1 MWVACTPPCSLK
13 CYLLVTHETFRNPSP
28 HYMEINDTAVR
39 KQSHRICPGPLFPY
53 ISINQFICA
62 EKGLRAVKISP
73 SPHFFAAR
81 IFPPLFFGLAFPF
94 AWNLAT
100 ATIYDTLPHCHTWP
114 PHFITHLSPFFAA
127 LSAAAAKLIFT
138 PSSPACPGG
147 RKEVFVL
154 CWCVLYLIID
164 ASMIII
170 LTLARRVQPFVW
182 NHIKIRTSAYFVLS
196 RPSWHFYCRR
206 CSKARLVQRCPKACR
221 RWHWPGV
228 PGAD

>member
-1 MWVACTPPCSLK
+1 MSPCQDLIIW
-13 CYLLVTHETFRNPSP
+13 P
-28 HYMEINDTAVR
+28 H
-39 KQSHRICPGPLFPY
+39 H
-53 ISINQFICA
+53 
-62 EKGLRAVKISP
+62 
-73 SPHFFAAR
+73 
-81 IFPPLFFGLAFPF
+81 
-94 AWNLAT
+94 
-100 ATIYDTLPHCHTWP
+100 P
-114 PHFITHLSPFFAA
+114 PHPRKKPACLIRGFFLPTRLSFCSKLCSHFMTHLSPFFAA

-182 NHIKIRTSAYFVLS
+182 NHIKITTSAYFVLS

>member
-100 ATIYDTLPHCHTWP
+100 ATLYDTLPHCHTATLGL
-114 PHFITHLSPFFAA
+114 HTLSPTCLHFSQHCPQQRLSLYSHPVHPLALVDERKSLFFVD
-127 LSAAAAKLIFT
+127 
-138 PSSPACPGG
+138 
-147 RKEVFVL
+147 VFCIWL
-154 CWCVLYLIID
+154 LMLQWSL
-164 ASMIII
+164 
-170 LTLARRVQPFVW
+170 FW
-182 NHIKIRTSAYFVLS
+182 
-196 RPSWHFYCRR
+196 
-206 CSKARLVQRCPKACR
+206 
-221 RWHWPGV
+221 RWHEECSLLFGIT
-228 PGAD
+228 